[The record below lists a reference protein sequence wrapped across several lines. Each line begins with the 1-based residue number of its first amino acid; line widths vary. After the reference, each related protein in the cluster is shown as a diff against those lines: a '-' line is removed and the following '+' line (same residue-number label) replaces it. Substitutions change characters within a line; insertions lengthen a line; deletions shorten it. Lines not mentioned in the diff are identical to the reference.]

1 MIIADKEG
9 HQALGNLCHVALK
22 TGGYANY
29 PQVKTVEMQ
38 VTDLKEKPKEEEP
51 KDDGE

>member
-22 TGGYANY
+22 TGGYASY
-29 PQVKTVEMQ
+29 GQVKAVEEQ
-38 VTDLKEKPKEEEP
+38 VTDLKDKPKEEKPE
-51 KDDGE
+51 DG